1 MHCTSILSS
10 KGDFRVNQ
18 LKNKLKDKNSKK
30 FAGSLIIPLYEN
42 KWFMLEYLKRL
53 YLIAISKFNNSP
65 MFYMGYGVFLIKEF
79 DNIIAAFY
87 YFNLAEQMGV
97 NLGEKFFVFL
107 AK

>member
-53 YLIAISKFNNSP
+53 YLIAISKFNNSK
-65 MFYMGYGVFLIKEF
+65 FQNLTCQQFKISKFNIFKIQKIRITNFKISQNKIK
-79 DNIIAAFY
+79 
-87 YFNLAEQMGV
+87 
-97 NLGEKFFVFL
+97 
-107 AK
+107 

>member
-10 KGDFRVNQ
+10 KGDLIMEQIKKRLQ
-18 LKNKLKDKNSKK
+18 DKNAKK
-30 FAGSLIIPLYEN
+30 FTGSLIIPLYEN

-53 YLIAISKFNNSP
+53 YLIAIRKFNDTP

-87 YFNLAEQMGV
+87 YFNLAE
-97 NLGEKFFVFL
+97 
-107 AK
+107 